1 MWTDYS
7 EFMKFMKLSNVLNK
21 SQLIAVFKINTS

>member
-7 EFMKFMKLSNVLNK
+7 EFMKFMKLSKVLNN
-21 SQLIAVFKINTS
+21 SQLIAVFKMNTS